1 MTYPTKF
8 GGKRKMDGVDSITH
22 ARIRGVSNANRIPV
36 FWDNRLTTVQVR
48 DENRSSERKTS
59 ISPA

>member
-22 ARIRGVSNANRIPV
+22 ARIKGVSNASRIPV
-36 FWDNRLTTVQVR
+36 F
-48 DENRSSERKTS
+48 
-59 ISPA
+59 